1 MSASAGCVPSPS
13 AASSTATDPE
23 SVNAI
28 ESLYRDSGR
37 RHPALRPFET
47 ALHPPEG
54 ADGYNWL
61 YRAESVAPA
70 VAAAPASPTTLTSA
84 VLVAPVPL
92 RRWLVPALVAAG
104 AACLAL
110 AGLLLTGPF

>member
-1 MSASAGCVPSPS
+1 M
-13 AASSTATDPE
+13 D
-23 SVNAI
+23 AI

-61 YRAESVAPA
+61 YRADPVLPA
-70 VAAAPASPTTLTSA
+70 VAAGPAGPTALTSA
-84 VLVAPVPL
+84 GLAAPAPQ
-92 RRWLVPALVAAG
+92 RRWLVPTLLAAG
-104 AACLAL
+104 AACVAL
-110 AGLLLTGPF
+110 AGLLLTGSF

>member
-1 MSASAGCVPSPS
+1 V
-13 AASSTATDPE
+13 D
-23 SVNAI
+23 AI

-61 YRAESVAPA
+61 YRTEPVAPV
-70 VAAAPASPTTLTSA
+70 VAAGSTGPTTLTSA
-84 VLVAPVPL
+84 VLVAPSPQ
-92 RRWLVPALVAAG
+92 RRWLVPALLAAG
-104 AACLAL
+104 AACAAL
-110 AGLLLTGPF
+110 AGVLVAGAF